1 MHYVKYTTKNV
12 HFMDVSYT
20 HEMYVFKMS
29 HFLRTV
35 CIKYTRHEVL
45 IFKKKL
51 TVIIFCNEQ
60 IFFFYLFLEYL
71 ILHYET
77 AVVVLRHSEIVMYCV
92 IIKYMMDIKGPYM
105 G

>member
-1 MHYVKYTTKNV
+1 
-12 HFMDVSYT
+12 MDVSYT
-20 HEMYVFKMS
+20 HELYVFKMS

-60 IFFFYLFLEYL
+60 IFFLL
-71 ILHYET
+71 ISRVFDI
-77 AVVVLRHSEIVMYCV
+77 ALRNSCCSF
-92 IIKYMMDIKGPYM
+92 KAQ
-105 G
+105 

>member
-1 MHYVKYTTKNV
+1 
-12 HFMDVSYT
+12 
-20 HEMYVFKMS
+20 MYKIYKTWGTD
-29 HFLRTV
+29 FL
-35 CIKYTRHEVL
+35 
-45 IFKKKL
+45 KKINCDNIL
-51 TVIIFCNEQ
+51 QWT

-77 AVVVLRHSEIVMYCV
+77 AVVVLRHSEIVMSCV

>member
-1 MHYVKYTTKNV
+1 
-12 HFMDVSYT
+12 MDVSYT
-20 HEMYVFKMS
+20 HELYVFKMS

-60 IFFFYLFLEYL
+60 IFFFTYFSS
-71 ILHYET
+71 I
-77 AVVVLRHSEIVMYCV
+77 
-92 IIKYMMDIKGPYM
+92 
-105 G
+105 